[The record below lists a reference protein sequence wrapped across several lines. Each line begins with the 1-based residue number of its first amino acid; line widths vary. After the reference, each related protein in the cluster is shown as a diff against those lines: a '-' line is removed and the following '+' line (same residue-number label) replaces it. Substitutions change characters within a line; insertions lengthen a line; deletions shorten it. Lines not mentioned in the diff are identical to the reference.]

1 MLFDH
6 QGLMA
11 HLQINNNIGWGGI
24 FALGQ
29 LLTFGSI
36 VLHADPSNHL
46 GRMENF
52 APNQVITFERL
63 EYSTDAPRDLVL
75 SGGPRISTSPPAS

>member
-11 HLQINNNIGWGGI
+11 HLQINNNIGCGGI

-52 APNQVITFERL
+52 APNQVITFGSP
-63 EYSTDAPRDLVL
+63 EYTADAPGDLAL
-75 SGGPRISTSPPAS
+75 SSGP